1 MNRIRVAELNIEIK
15 YQYDRMV
22 KQAEA
27 YKAEFEKPDIKIN
40 ISDEELEKL
49 HNENP
54 HLTIDECEYVF
65 TGSAFYHNIIA
76 YDAMLLHSS
85 AVVLDNKAYL
95 FSANS
100 GTGKSTHTELW
111 QEYFGKDR
119 ALILNDDK
127 PVIRYVEGKYYAYGA
142 PWSGKTDFN
151 LNMKVPIEG
160 IIFLERS
167 QDNWIKRIDA
177 KEALPLI
184 LNQTIRPT
192 EMNRTVKLL
201 DLLDGLLKN
210 VNVYKLGC
218 NISKEAVEVCY
229 NGLK

>member
-1 MNRIRVAELNIEIK
+1 MEMNKIRVAELNVEIK

-27 YKAEFEKPDIKIN
+27 YKAEFDKADMKIN

-65 TGSAFYHNIIA
+65 TGSAFYHSIID
-76 YDAMLLHSS
+76 YDGMLLHSS

-111 QEYFGKDR
+111 LNYFGKDR

-127 PVIRYVEGKYYAYGA
+127 PVIKYVEGKFFAYGS

-151 LNMKVPIEG
+151 LNMKVPIGG

-167 QDNWIKRIDA
+167 PDNWIKRIDA

-184 LNQTIRPT
+184 LNQTIRPA
-192 EMNRTVKLL
+192 EMSRTVKLL
-201 DLLDGLLKN
+201 DLLDGLL
-210 VNVYKLGC
+210 
-218 NISKEAVEVCY
+218 
-229 NGLK
+229 